1 MFNDET
7 LFGGALI
14 AMETALREQLEHE
27 GVASVALAESL
38 VELAEYALDK
48 PGLAEIEPAKMVEF
62 GQRIIEGRG
71 ELVYSLLTPEQHRE
85 IYGR

>member
-27 GVASVALAESL
+27 GVGSVALAESL

-48 PGLAEIEPAKMVEF
+48 PGLAEIGPAEMMEF
-62 GQRIIEGRG
+62 AQRIIDGGG
-71 ELVYSLLTPEQHRE
+71 EIVVTLLSPEQYRE

>member
-1 MFNDET
+1 MDNET

-38 VELAEYALDK
+38 VDLAEHALDK
-48 PGLAEIEPAKMVEF
+48 PGLAEIEPTKMVEL
-62 GQRIIEGRG
+62 GQRIIDGKG
-71 ELVYSLLTPEQHRE
+71 ELVDSIRWTSAHY
-85 IYGR
+85 